1 MITFRNL
8 TMRNFMS
15 VGNVTQALR
24 MDQHGLTLVLGNNLD
39 LGGDGAR
46 NGVGKTTM
54 VNALSYAL
62 YGSALTNIRKENLL
76 NKTNG
81 KSMMV
86 TVEFEK
92 NGNRYKIER
101 GRKPNVLHFYVDD
114 SEVNEAN
121 TDEGAGEN
129 RVTQEAIDR
138 VIGMGPEMFK
148 HLVALNTYTLPFLSL
163 KANEQRDII
172 EELLGITQLSE
183 KAEYLREQIKNTK
196 EQIRDEEAR
205 IKALQEANT
214 RVQASIDDLERRS
227 RTWATK
233 KTTDMAALA
242 VAIDELEGTD
252 IETELESHRAL
263 ALFKENDNRLK
274 LANKELAT
282 RQGNVKKFQ
291 EALKLAESNLE
302 HLREHRCPS
311 CGQDVHDVKHDEM
324 ISSATATVDSVKESL
339 KEEHTFLA
347 HADMAVRAIGDL
359 GERPKTKYLNLEDAA
374 AHKNNLDNLKQQLI
388 TKDAEQDPYQEQ
400 ITSLKHTALAEISWD
415 SMNQMSKLLEHQDF
429 LLKLLTNKDSFVRK
443 RIIEQN
449 LGYLNHRLGYYLDKL
464 QLPHTVVFKSDLEV
478 DITQLGQ
485 NFDFDNLSRGERNRL
500 ILALSWS
507 FRDVYESF
515 NETMNLMFIDELVD
529 SGMDQ
534 IGIENAMAVLK
545 TMGREMN
552 RNVFL
557 ISHRDELAGRVNNVL
572 MVVKQNGFTML
583 DNDTDTVLLN

>member
-1 MITFRNL
+1 MIIFRNL

-39 LGGDGAR
+39 MGGDGAR

-62 YGSALTNIRKENLL
+62 YGAPLTNIRKENLI

-81 KSMMV
+81 KSMLV

-92 NGNRYKIER
+92 NGNKYKIER

-114 SEVNEAN
+114 NEVNEAG

-129 RVTQEAIDR
+129 KVTQEAIDA

-148 HLVALNTYTLPFLSL
+148 HLVALNTYTLPFLTL
-163 KANEQRDII
+163 KGNEQRDII

-183 KAEYLREQIKNTK
+183 KAESLREHLKSVK
-196 EQIRDEEAR
+196 EQIRDEDAK
-205 IKALQEANT
+205 IKALQEANS

-227 RTWATK
+227 RTWASK
-233 KTTDMAALA
+233 KATDIEALA
-242 VAIDELEGTD
+242 VAITELEDTD
-252 IETELESHRAL
+252 IEAELEAHRAL

-274 LANKELAT
+274 LANKELAN
-282 RQGNVKKFQ
+282 RQSNVRKLQ
-291 EALKLAESNLE
+291 EALRLAEDNLG
-302 HLREHRCPS
+302 HITDHKCPS
-311 CGQDVHDVKHDEM
+311 CGQDVHDAKHDEM
-324 ISSATATVDSVKESL
+324 TADARATVETVKESL
-339 KEEHTFLA
+339 REEHTYLA
-347 HADMAVRAIGDL
+347 QADMAVRGIGDL
-359 GERPKTKYLNLEDAA
+359 GPRPTTKYLNVEDAA
-374 AHKNNLDNLKQQLI
+374 AHKNNLENLKQQLI
-388 TKDAEQDPYQEQ
+388 TRNAEEDPYQEQ
-400 ITSLKHTALAEISWD
+400 IGALKKSAVADITWD
-415 SMNQMSKLLEHQDF
+415 EMNRLTRLQEHQDF

-449 LGYLNHRLGYYLDKL
+449 LAYLNHRLGFYLDKL
-464 QLPHTVVFKSDLEV
+464 QLPHEVVFKSDLEV

-485 NFDFDNLSRGERNRL
+485 EFDFDNLSRGERNRL

-515 NETMNLMFIDELVD
+515 TEPMNLMFIDELVD

-545 TMGREMN
+545 AMGRDMN

-583 DNDTDTVLLN
+583 DTDTEMTM

>member
-15 VGNVTQALR
+15 VGNVTQGLR

-81 KSMMV
+81 KNMLV

-92 NGNRYKIER
+92 NGNKYKIER

-114 SEVNEAN
+114 NEVNESN

-148 HLVALNTYTLPFLSL
+148 HLVALNTYTLPFLGL

-196 EQIRDEEAR
+196 ESIRDEEAR

-233 KTTDMAALA
+233 KSTDMAALDA
-242 VAIDELEGTD
+242 AIAELEDTD
-252 IETELESHRAL
+252 IESELEAHRSL
-263 ALFKENDNRLK
+263 VVYKENETRLK
-274 LANKELAT
+274 LANKELAQ
-282 RQGNVKKFQ
+282 RQANVKKLQ
-291 EALKLAESNLE
+291 EALRLAESNLS
-302 HLREHRCPS
+302 HLQEHRCPS
-311 CGQDVHDVKHDEM
+311 CGQDVHDAKHDEM
-324 ISSATATVDSVKESL
+324 LSGANQVIDLAKSSL
-339 KEEHTFLA
+339 REEHSFLA
-347 HADMAVRAIGDL
+347 QADIAVRTIGDL
-359 GERPKTKYLNLEDAA
+359 GDRPRTKYLNLEDAA
-374 AHKNNLDNLKQQLI
+374 AHKNNLENLKQQLI
-388 TKDAEQDPYQEQ
+388 AKDAEQDPYQEQ
-400 ITSLKHTALAEISWD
+400 IASLKNTALAEINWD
-415 SMNQMSKLLEHQDF
+415 EMNRYTKLLEHQDF

-485 NFDFDNLSRGERNRL
+485 SFDFDNLSRGERNRL

-534 IGIENAMAVLK
+534 IGIENAMAILK
-545 TMGREMN
+545 TMGREMS

-583 DNDTDTVLLN
+583 ENDTDTSLLI

>member
-1 MITFRNL
+1 
-8 TMRNFMS
+8 MS

-81 KSMMV
+81 KNMLV

-138 VIGMGPEMFK
+138 VVGMGPEMFK

-183 KAEYLREQIKNTK
+183 KAEYLREHIKNAK
-196 EQIRDEEAR
+196 ESIRDEEAR

-233 KTTDMAALA
+233 KSTDMSALDAAIA
-242 VAIDELEGTD
+242 ELEATD
-252 IETELESHRAL
+252 IEAELEAHRSL
-263 ALFKENDNRLK
+263 VVYKENETRLK
-274 LANKELAT
+274 LANKELAQ
-282 RQGNVKKFQ
+282 RQANVKKLQ
-291 EALKLAESNLE
+291 EALRLAESNLS
-302 HLREHRCPS
+302 HLVEHRCPS
-311 CGQDVHDVKHDEM
+311 CGQDVHDAKHDEM
-324 ISSATATVDSVKESL
+324 LTNANQTIDLAKSSL
-339 KEEHTFLA
+339 REEHSFLA
-347 HADMAVRAIGDL
+347 QADIAVRTIGDL

-374 AHKNNLDNLKQQLI
+374 AHKNNLENLKQQLI
-388 TKDAEQDPYQEQ
+388 AKDAEQDPYQEQ
-400 ITSLKHTALAEISWD
+400 IASLKNTALAEINWD
-415 SMNQMSKLLEHQDF
+415 EMNRLTKLLEHQDF

-485 NFDFDNLSRGERNRL
+485 SFDFDNLSRGERNRL

-534 IGIENAMAVLK
+534 IGIENAMAILK

-583 DNDTDTVLLN
+583 ENDTDTSLLI

>member
-1 MITFRNL
+1 MIIFRNL

-54 VNALSYAL
+54 VNALSYAI
-62 YGSALTNIRKENLL
+62 YGSALTNIRKENLI
-76 NKTNG
+76 NKTNS
-81 KSMMV
+81 KSMLV

-92 NGNRYKIER
+92 NGNRYRIER

-129 RVTQEAIDR
+129 RITQEAIDR
-138 VIGMGPEMFK
+138 VVGMGPEMFK
-148 HLVALNTYTLPFLSL
+148 HLVALNTYTLPFLGL

-172 EELLGITQLSE
+172 EELLGIMQLSE

-196 EQIRDEEAR
+196 EGLRDEDSR
-205 IKALQEANT
+205 IKALQESNQ
-214 RVQASIDDLERRS
+214 RIQASIDDLERRS

-233 KTTDMAALA
+233 KTTDMQAL
-242 VAIDELEGTD
+242 VVSITELENTD
-252 IETELESHRAL
+252 IEAELEAHRAL
-263 ALFKENDNRLK
+263 ALYKENDNRLK

-282 RQGNVKKFQ
+282 RQANVKKLQ
-291 EALKLAESNLE
+291 EALKLAENNLA
-302 HLREHRCPS
+302 HLTDHKCPS
-311 CGQDVHDVKHDEM
+311 CGQDVHDAKHDTM
-324 ISSATATVDSVKESL
+324 IAEANEALALVQTGL
-339 KEEHTFLA
+339 REEHSFLA
-347 HADMAVRAIGDL
+347 QADMAVRSIGDL
-359 GERPKTKYLNLEDAA
+359 GERPKTKYLNVEDAA
-374 AHKNNLDNLKQQLI
+374 AHKNNLENLRQQLVNR
-388 TKDAEQDPYQEQ
+388 DAEQDPYQEQ
-400 ITSLKHTALAEISWD
+400 IASLKKTALAEVSWD
-415 SMNQMSKLLEHQDF
+415 ETNRLSRLLEHQEF

-449 LGYLNHRLGYYLDKL
+449 LGYLNHRLGFYLDKL
-464 QLPHTVVFKSDLEV
+464 QLPHQVLFKSDLEV
-478 DITQLGQ
+478 DIVQLGQ
-485 NFDFDNLSRGERNRL
+485 SFDFDNLSRGERNRL

-515 NETMNLMFIDELVD
+515 NESMNLMFIDELVD

-534 IGIENAMAVLK
+534 AGIENAMAVLK

-572 MVVKQNGFTML
+572 MVVKENGFTVL
-583 DNDTDTVLLN
+583 DTDTDMTTIT

>member
-1 MITFRNL
+1 MICFRNL

-62 YGSALTNIRKENLL
+62 YGTALTNIRKENLI
-76 NKTNG
+76 NKTNA
-81 KSMMV
+81 KNMLV

-114 SEVNEAN
+114 NEVTEAG

-129 RVTQEAIDR
+129 RVTQEVINR
-138 VIGMGPEMFK
+138 IIGMGSEMFK
-148 HLVALNTYTLPFLSL
+148 HLVALNTYTLPFLGL
-163 KANEQRDII
+163 KSNEQREII

-183 KAEYLREQIKNTK
+183 KAEYLREQIKSVK
-196 EQIRDEEAR
+196 EQLRDEEAR
-205 IKALQEANT
+205 IKALQESNT
-214 RVQASIDDLERRS
+214 RVQSSIDDLERRS
-227 RTWATK
+227 RTWASK
-233 KTTDMAALA
+233 KVADMADLDR
-242 VAIDELEGTD
+242 AIVELETTD
-252 IETELESHRAL
+252 IEAELEAHRAL
-263 ALFKENDNRLK
+263 VAYKENENRLK
-274 LANKELAT
+274 LANKELAL
-282 RQGNVKKFQ
+282 RQSNVKKLQ
-291 EALKLAESNLE
+291 DALRIAETNYE
-302 HLREHRCPS
+302 HLKDHRCPS
-311 CGQDVHDVKHDEM
+311 CGQDVHDVKHSEM
-324 ISSATATVDSVKESL
+324 LTSAGESV
-339 KEEHTFLA
+339 
-347 HADMAVRAIGDL
+347 DL
-359 GERPKTKYLNLEDAA
+359 GKLALRDEHSYLAQSALAVKSIGELGTRPKTRYLAVEDAA
-374 AHKNNLDNLKQQLI
+374 AHKSNLEHLKQQLVAR
-388 TKDAEQDPYQEQ
+388 DSEEDPYQEQ
-400 ITSLKHTALAEISWD
+400 IASLKNTALAEISWD
-415 SMNQMSKLLEHQDF
+415 TINHYSKLLEHQEF

-464 QLPHTVVFKSDLEV
+464 QLPHTVTFKSDLEV

-515 NETMNLMFIDELVD
+515 SEPMNLMFIDELVD

-534 IGIENAMAVLK
+534 IGIENAMAILK
-545 TMGREMN
+545 SMGREMS

-572 MVVKQNGFTML
+572 MVVKQNGFTLL
-583 DNDTDTVLLN
+583 DNDTDTLLLT

>member
-54 VNALSYAL
+54 VNALSYAI
-62 YGSALTNIRKENLL
+62 YGSALTNIRKENLI
-76 NKTNG
+76 NKTNS
-81 KSMMV
+81 KSMLV

-92 NGNRYKIER
+92 NGNKYRIER

-114 SEVNEAN
+114 NEVNEAN

-129 RVTQEAIDR
+129 KVTQEAIDR

-148 HLVALNTYTLPFLSL
+148 HLVALNTYTLPFLGL

-196 EQIRDEEAR
+196 EQIRDEESR

-252 IETELESHRAL
+252 IEAELEAHRAL
-263 ALFKENDNRLK
+263 ALFKDNDNRLK

-324 ISSATATVDSVKESL
+324 VVSATATVDSVKESL

-347 HADMAVRAIGDL
+347 QADMAVRTIGDL
-359 GERPKTKYLNLEDAA
+359 GVRPKTKYLNLEDAA
-374 AHKNNLDNLKQQLI
+374 AHKNNLENLKQQLI

-400 ITSLKHTALAEISWD
+400 ITSLKHTALAEITWD

-464 QLPHTVVFKSDLEV
+464 QLPHTVLFKSDLEV

-515 NETMNLMFIDELVD
+515 NETMNLMFIDELID

-534 IGIENAMAVLK
+534 IGIENAMAILK
-545 TMGREMN
+545 IMGREMS